1 VVEIW
6 DVVMAGQQKRFV
18 CVGKIHIGTFRDST
32 LSFDSNVRLHEINFT
47 VQIDFSNPLFELMF
61 LFFT

>member
-32 LSFDSNVRLHEINFT
+32 LSLERRTSRDQLHCSN
-47 VQIDFSNPLFELMF
+47 
-61 LFFT
+61 